1 MNKKFLSAILF
12 GALMVS
18 STGTFVSCKDY
29 DDDIDRIDKEL
40 TEVKSQIAALQKL
53 VGEGKWVTGIT
64 SITNGFTVTM
74 SDGSSQTVTGING
87 KDGNDGKDGKPGTEW
102 TIGEDGFWYKD
113 GEKTESQA
121 VAKDGENGKPGVT
134 APSPKINADGFW
146 VVYEWD
152 AAKGEFVEKTT
163 EISAQGTS
171 AYVVKKDG
179 VYVLH
184 IADETG
190 AFQDVTLP
198 ATSDSFI
205 AEAPYSKVVVKYETA
220 VWNKWNANKDD
231 AKTLLKK
238 YPELA
243 EIAKDAPMKQGGNLP
258 ILVTPANVELTDA
271 FSFALQGLDGKTAD
285 IEISTPTKGLPV
297 NTAIVDNTVPVWFDY
312 NNNGQQDDG
321 EWAYVPTGASSM
333 VTRAAENDCFW
344 SVKVDPAY
352 DAAKKKY
359 AEAENSSLSVTNA
372 KGTTVKTAF
381 AYNVDCDVIS
391 QDVNVYN
398 SNSSVEYAASI
409 DVFAKQGD
417 KSPVFTKSNDY
428 AGYVVLE
435 ATNALQMEKYK
446 LSTDGSKL
454 IIGNMPAN
462 ENSISVA
469 LKVTVLG
476 LNGSVASA
484 TTNVSI
490 AQSVE
495 AESSLSA
502 KAITLSKDAVE
513 VRWNLSELNMSAIQ
527 LDQLMKG
534 SVNFFI
540 SRVDADNAD
549 KKYVAYNGNVKFYD
563 AKKNVVNYSD
573 GKWYINGTGTESVA
587 TTFGLDIQANTANVN
602 VDSYYGHN
610 NESYVGEMWMPKEYT
625 VEMTSLD
632 NNTVVF
638 SATTTLT
645 VSNPTATATY
655 IKLVPAFV
663 ENNVFQI
670 TGNAKDVSGMVTY
683 SLKDGLILGANA
695 ALQGFIDMDAKNY
708 VDNGGDT
715 EDATAVGNYN
725 WLRADQKTVDG
736 GQSTIEG
743 AKANA
748 VAQLYVNHWKT
759 ANATNV
765 AAKWNQLYTERNIR
779 AIYTLFG
786 NDKNVVNF
794 DYKVKVKSEIFSET
808 PAEAIVMDAAKLSAV
823 FGGENKT
830 NIIDIQKAI
839 TKALVAAGT
848 DKGKEYQLFGSDGS
862 GVTYK
867 VTEYASPKV
876 NGDYVVN
883 ASGKPVAI
891 SADDLLDLGMT
902 MDQYIEYTALS
913 SKPTVHMLAKDNA
926 TLTVNGVTGDVALK
940 GWETLQTTF
949 YKYYTVT
956 DKNEIKFNKANG
968 EGVTE
973 EKNIPD
979 ADKKLIA
986 LFNSYKAKIAF
997 TEHDGATETTG
1008 NVPVDSRIAA
1018 NGVVIAFAD
1027 ALEATKYFK
1036 NVAAN
1041 GVVSGTT
1048 ITAVDSAPADVTGGK
1063 VTVPMK
1069 ISVTDIWG
1077 KTMVRTFDVT
1087 VTTK

>member
-53 VGEGKWVTGIT
+53 VGEGKWVTNIT
-64 SITNGFTVTM
+64 SIENGFTVTM
-74 SDGSSQTVTGING
+74 SDGTSQNVTGIKG
-87 KDGNDGKDGKPGTEW
+87 ADGKNGTEW

-113 GEKTESQA
+113 GEKTDSKA
-121 VAKDGENGKPGVT
+121 VATDGKPGTNGQT

-190 AFQDVTLP
+190 KFQDVTLP
-198 ATSDSFI
+198 ATSDSFV
-205 AEAPYSKVVVKYETA
+205 AEAPYFKVVVKYETA
-220 VWNKWNANKDD
+220 TWNKWNANKDD

-243 EIAKDAPMKQGGNLP
+243 SIAKDTPMKQGGNLP

-285 IEISTPTKGLPV
+285 IKISTPVKGLPV
-297 NTAIVDNTVPVWFDY
+297 NTEFSDSYTSIWYDFNSNGTVDA
-312 NNNGQQDDG
+312 G
-321 EWAYVPTGASSM
+321 EIIEHYTGSSM

-352 DAAKKKY
+352 DAKKKKY

-372 KGTTVKTAF
+372 KGTTVKTSF

-391 QDVNVYN
+391 QDVNIYN
-398 SNSSVEYAASI
+398 SNSSVEYTASI

-417 KSPVFTKSNDY
+417 KSPIFTKENDY

-435 ATNALQMEKYK
+435 ATNALQIEKYN

-462 ENSISVA
+462 ENSIQVA
-469 LKVTVLG
+469 LKVTVVG

-484 TTNVSI
+484 TANVNI
-490 AQSVE
+490 GQSVD
-495 AESSLSA
+495 AETSLTPKSA
-502 KAITLSKDAVE
+502 TLSKDAVK
-513 VRWNLSELNMSAIQ
+513 VRWEMKELNMSAMQ

-534 SVNFFI
+534 NVNFFI
-540 SRVDADNAD
+540 SRVDADAD
-549 KKYVAYNGNVKFYD
+549 KNYVAYNSSVKFYND
-563 AKKNVVNYSD
+563 KNVELTTYSN
-573 GKWYINGTGTESVA
+573 GKWYTAGGTESTPA
-587 TTFGLDIQANTANVN
+587 TFGLDIKASAVGAGVTVDAN
-602 VDSYYGHN
+602 YGHN
-610 NESYVGEMWMPKEYT
+610 NATYVGEMWMPKEYT
-625 VEMTSLD
+625 VEMTSVE
-632 NNTVVF
+632 NNTVIF

-645 VSNPTATATY
+645 VSNPDVTATY

-670 TGNAKDVSGMVTY
+670 TGTVAAGKVTY
-683 SLKDGLILGANA
+683 KLADGLILNNGA
-695 ALQGFIDMDAKNY
+695 ALKGFVDMDNKNY
-708 VDNGGDT
+708 IDNGGDT
-715 EDATAVGNYN
+715 NDKAAYGNYN
-725 WLRADQKTVDG
+725 WLGGDQ
-736 GQSTIEG
+736 S
-743 AKANA
+743 AN
-748 VAQLYVNHWKT
+748 
-759 ANATNV
+759 ANATLSVNV
-765 AAKWNQLYTERNIR
+765 WKTKQQVGSTWTAAEWNQLYQERTIR
-779 AIYTLFG
+779 AIYTLFS
-786 NDKNVVNF
+786 NAKNVVPF
-794 DYKVKVKSEIFSET
+794 EYKVKVKSEIFSDT
-808 PAEAIVMDAAKLSAV
+808 PADVIKMDATKLSAV
-823 FGGENKT
+823 FGGQNKT

-839 TKALVAAGT
+839 TETLVAAGT
-848 DKGKEYQLFGSDGS
+848 DKGKKYNLFGSNGS
-862 GVTYK
+862 DITYK
-867 VTEYASPKV
+867 VTEYNNPKT

-891 SADDLLDLGMT
+891 SADDLLELGMT
-902 MDQYIEYTALS
+902 MDQYIEYSALA
-913 SKPTVHMLAKDNA
+913 SKPTIHMIA
-926 TLTVNGVTGDVALK
+926 TDKPVSITGVTGDVALK
-940 GWETLQTTF
+940 GWSTLQTAF
-949 YKYYTVT
+949 NKYYEVT
-956 DKNEIKFNKANG
+956 GKNEIKFVANKVA
-968 EGVTE
+968 GVAKE
-973 EKNIPD
+973 SDIPA
-979 ADKKLIA
+979 ADQKLIA
-986 LFNSYKAKIAF
+986 LFNSYKAMIAF
-997 TEHDGATETTG
+997 AEHDGDTETTG
-1008 NVPVDSRIAA
+1008 TVAVDSRIAA

-1027 ALEATKYFK
+1027 ALEAAKYFK
-1036 NVAAN
+1036 SVANN

-1077 KTMVRTFDVT
+1077 RTMVRTFDVT

>member
-29 DDDIDRIDKEL
+29 DDDIKDLQEQINSNKDA
-40 TEVKSQIAALQKL
+40 IAALQKL
-53 VGEGKWVTGIT
+53 VGEGKWVTNIS
-64 SITNGFTVTM
+64 SIENGFSVTM
-74 SDGSSQTVTGING
+74 SDGTTTSITGIKG
-87 KDGNDGKDGKPGTEW
+87 ADGKNGTEW

-113 GEKTESQA
+113 GEKTASQA
-121 VAKDGENGKPGVT
+121 VAKDGEDGKAGAT
-134 APSPKINADGFW
+134 APSPKISADGFW

-163 EISAQGTS
+163 EISAQGTG

-198 ATSDSFI
+198 ATSDSFV
-205 AEAPYSKVVVKYETA
+205 AEAPYSKVRVKYETSI
-220 VWNKWNANKDD
+220 WNKWNANKDD

-243 EIAKDAPMKQGGNLP
+243 NIAKDTPMKQGGNLP

-271 FSFALQGLDGKTAD
+271 FSFALQGVDGKTAD
-285 IEISTPTKGLPV
+285 IKISNPTKGLPV
-297 NTAIVDNTVPVWFDY
+297 NTEINNGYVWVWYDY
-312 NNNGQQDDG
+312 NNDG
-321 EWAYVPTGASSM
+321 TQTDNEIVRVYRGSSM

-352 DAAKKKY
+352 DAKKKKY
-359 AEAENSSLSVTNA
+359 AEAENASLSVTNA

-381 AYNVDCDVIS
+381 AYNVECDVIS
-391 QDVNVYN
+391 QDVNVWKSN
-398 SNSSVEYAASI
+398 SNAEYAASI

-417 KSPVFTKSNDY
+417 NSPIFTKSNDY

-435 ATNALQMEKYK
+435 ATNALQIEKYQ
-446 LSTDGSKL
+446 LSIDGSKL

-462 ENSISVA
+462 ENAITVA

-476 LNGSVASA
+476 LNGSVKSVTAD
-484 TTNVSI
+484 VRI

-495 AESSLSA
+495 VESSLSA

-513 VRWNLSELNMSAIQ
+513 VRWDMSELNMSAIQ
-527 LDQLMKG
+527 LDQLMTGQIK
-534 SVNFFI
+534 FFI
-540 SRVDADNAD
+540 SRVDADDAD
-549 KKYVAYNGNVKFYD
+549 KKYVAYNRDVKFYD
-563 AKKNVVNYSD
+563 AKKNEVTYSN
-573 GKWYINGTGTESVA
+573 GKWYIKNTNTESAA
-587 TTFGLDIQANTANVN
+587 TTFGLDIKAATADVTVDNT
-602 VDSYYGHN
+602 YGHN

-625 VEMTSLD
+625 VEMTSVD
-632 NNTVVF
+632 GSTVVF
-638 SATTTLT
+638 SATTTLA
-645 VSNPTATATY
+645 VSNPDVTATY

-670 TGNAKDVSGMVTY
+670 TGKVDVKNGKVTY
-683 SLKDGLILGANA
+683 KLADGLILNNGTT
-695 ALQGFIDMDAKNY
+695 LKGFIDMDYKNY
-708 VDNGGDT
+708 IDNGGDT
-715 EDATAVGNYN
+715 EDKAAYGNYN
-725 WLRADQKTVDG
+725 WLGDDKKADP
-736 GQSTIEG
+736 
-743 AKANA
+743 NA
-748 VAQLYVNHWKT
+748 ELSVNVWKT
-759 ANATNV
+759 KAQVDNTWT
-765 AAKWNQLYTERNIR
+765 AAEWNQLYTERNIV
-779 AIYTLFG
+779 AVYTWFG
-786 NDKNVVNF
+786 NDKNIDKF

-808 PAEAIVMDAAKLSAV
+808 PAEAIIMDATKLSAV
-823 FGGENKT
+823 FGGQNKT
-830 NIIDIQKAI
+830 NIIDIKKAI
-839 TKALVAAGT
+839 TKALVVAGT
-848 DKGKEYQLFGSDGS
+848 DKGKTYELFGSNGS
-862 GVTYK
+862 EVIYK
-867 VTEYASPKV
+867 VTEYDKPNT

-902 MDQYIEYTALS
+902 MEQYIEYTALS
-913 SKPTVHMLAKDNA
+913 SKPAIHMTAKDKDVTIA
-926 TLTVNGVTGDVALK
+926 GVTGNVALK
-940 GWETLQTTF
+940 GWGTLQTTF
-949 YKYYTVT
+949 AKYYIVT
-956 DKNEIKFNKANG
+956 GKNEIKFDKENAS
-968 EGVTE
+968 GVTE

-986 LFNSYKAKIAF
+986 LFNNYKAKIAF
-997 TEHDGATETTG
+997 SEHNGTTETTG
-1008 NVPVDSRIAA
+1008 TVAVDSRIAT
-1018 NGVVIAFAD
+1018 NGVEIAFAD
-1027 ALEATKYFK
+1027 ALEAAKYFQ
-1036 NVAAN
+1036 NVAAD

-1063 VTVPMK
+1063 VTVPMQ

-1077 KTMVRTFDVT
+1077 RTMVRTFDVT